1 MIKKIDK
8 CLREKLSISHLE
20 IADNSNQHAGHKGN
34 TSGGGHFSALII
46 SDDFIDLPLIDRHRL
61 IYNTLGNLMDDAIH
75 AFSMKTLTTKE
86 YNKI

>member
-1 MIKKIDK
+1 MIEKIDK
-8 CLREKLSISHLE
+8 CLREELSLIHLE
-20 IADNSNQHAGHKGN
+20 ITDNSSQHSGHKGK
-34 TSGGGHFSALII
+34 TSGGGHFSALIV

-61 IYNTLGNLMDDAIH
+61 VYNTLGNLMDGAIH

>member
-20 IADNSNQHAGHKGN
+20 ITDNSNQHAGHKGN

-46 SDDFIDLPLIDRHRL
+46 SADFIDLPLIDRH
-61 IYNTLGNLMDDAIH
+61 
-75 AFSMKTLTTKE
+75 
-86 YNKI
+86 